1 MMNNN
6 NFLVKAL
13 KARRKFV
20 SNSNSN
26 NNNNNKFK
34 NKPGKIFTLSN
45 ATKQA
50 NKKANKQADKQA
62 NNTQHLFLD
71 SWDKSFLKWRQT
83 TVLQKIRLSKNKKKT
98 INILLIKLKLA
109 KGLLRQIKKKN
120 HHKKFN
126 KELMLSKYNE
136 LMSNENKAKKM
147 RKSQRIKNLQGKII
161 LRIIKC
167 YVPIL
172 YIISCTCTTNYM
184 FYHKSRR

>member
-62 NNTQHLFLD
+62 NNTQHLFGLMGQE
-71 SWDKSFLKWRQT
+71 FLKMAANNSFA
-83 TVLQKIRLSKNKKKT
+83 KIRLSKNKKK
-98 INILLIKLKLA
+98 
-109 KGLLRQIKKKN
+109 Q
-120 HHKKFN
+120 
-126 KELMLSKYNE
+126 
-136 LMSNENKAKKM
+136 
-147 RKSQRIKNLQGKII
+147 
-161 LRIIKC
+161 
-167 YVPIL
+167 
-172 YIISCTCTTNYM
+172 
-184 FYHKSRR
+184 